1 VGPILDSVWQIAED
15 DFFSGI
21 EISRINDAALR
32 KQVAHAIAGTH
43 LRVDLGAHP
52 IILGD
57 KLNLNSLDSGERNK
71 ASQELESYLDQAA
84 EIGARRFVI
93 LSSPDPGA
101 AARAQATEALAE
113 SLCKLCMSAAQRRL
127 SVVLETFDREVDKK
141 ALIGPAAEAAAI
153 AVRIKRDFP
162 DFGLLYDMS
171 HMVLLG
177 ETPVQAL
184 GKLSGHLA
192 HVHVGKCVDVP
203 GRPSYGDFHP
213 RFGFPGSVNDVPE
226 LVESLDALF
235 EIGYLREGPPVGHRP
250 GVGFEVR
257 PQPGE
262 SSALILANLKRAWR
276 EAWPSVENNRHARK
290 GSGTG

>member
-1 VGPILDSVWQIAED
+1 
-15 DFFSGI
+15 
-21 EISRINDAALR
+21 
-32 KQVAHAIAGTH
+32 
-43 LRVDLGAHP
+43 
-52 IILGD
+52 
-57 KLNLNSLDSGERNK
+57 
-71 ASQELESYLDQAA
+71 
-84 EIGARRFVI
+84 
-93 LSSPDPGA
+93 
-101 AARAQATEALAE
+101 
-113 SLCKLCMSAAQRRL
+113 MSAAQRQL

-153 AVRIKRDFP
+153 AERIKKDFP
-162 DFGLLYDMS
+162 DFGLLYDMG

-184 GKLSGHLA
+184 GKLKGHLA
-192 HVHVGKCVDVP
+192 HVHVGNCVNVP

-226 LVESLDALF
+226 LVEFLDALF

-257 PQPGE
+257 PQLGE

-276 EAWPSVENNRHARK
+276 EAWPSVENGKHARK
-290 GSGTG
+290 AVE